1 MAVKEIV
8 RVWNNKGIIK
18 KNLKT
23 LIMPLKDVQFPLSD
37 EENILILD
45 LKDTVNKIQDCA
57 GIAANQ
63 IGYDRRI
70 FIGQIDK
77 TNNFKICIN
86 PMIIEKYEQ
95 SVQTVIT
102 NKEDFKNYLTQ
113 RLNDSEDP
121 HIHIHEGCLSMPG
134 IQMSFER
141 YDNIKVSYF
150 DENGKYFEKNLNGFS
165 SRVFQHETDH
175 LNGILIADRTLQ
187 FKGLSIPDFMAHKGT
202 PKNLE
207 HCSQDLIKFLKDT
220 YICKYLGLRNTV
232 PFRNEEWYI
241 CQSPV
246 HTHSCN
252 KNELIKYC
260 LTYTRNFRSCKY
272 YGGGNK

>member
-86 PMIIEKYEQ
+86 P
-95 SVQTVIT
+95 
-102 NKEDFKNYLTQ
+102 
-113 RLNDSEDP
+113 
-121 HIHIHEGCLSMPG
+121 
-134 IQMSFER
+134 
-141 YDNIKVSYF
+141 
-150 DENGKYFEKNLNGFS
+150 
-165 SRVFQHETDH
+165 
-175 LNGILIADRTLQ
+175 
-187 FKGLSIPDFMAHKGT
+187 
-202 PKNLE
+202 
-207 HCSQDLIKFLKDT
+207 FL
-220 YICKYLGLRNTV
+220 G
-232 PFRNEEWYI
+232 
-241 CQSPV
+241 
-246 HTHSCN
+246 
-252 KNELIKYC
+252 
-260 LTYTRNFRSCKY
+260 FRSTC
-272 YGGGNK
+272 